1 MDASNVAD
9 PPPAHR
15 RLPPW
20 LNLVLRLAATG
31 ALMAYAVRDVKWSD
45 LGGHLRNAHWKWWLA
60 GLAASVLVQVIAGV
74 RWAALAR
81 PLGFLRPRR
90 FFIWRFFEGMFFSL
104 CLPSSIGGDV
114 IKAYRVGDTTSRRLL
129 AGCSVLADRLT
140 GLAALGVLAGT
151 ALATGEYRL
160 GLAAA
165 LGVALVLLA
174 GVLVA
179 FWLGLQ
185 SIDRIMNLL
194 PESHR
199 ARDFL
204 AQLLPYQQRPLLIT
218 QAVGWSFLVQMGG
231 AVVVALM
238 ARTLQVELPLVV
250 WFSVVPL
257 VALLM
262 VLPVSIG
269 GFGMREN
276 AMEFLLGEQ
285 GVPTD
290 KAVAVALLWGLGT
303 IATGLAGGVLFL
315 FDRDAGTRSAPD
327 A

>member
-1 MDASNVAD
+1 MDASPVTAS
-9 PPPAHR
+9 PPSRR

-20 LNLVLRLAATG
+20 LSLVLRVAATAG
-31 ALMAYAVRDVKWSD
+31 LMAYAVRDVKWSD
-45 LGGHLRNAHWKWWLA
+45 LGGHLRSANWNWWLA

-81 PLGFLRPRR
+81 PLGFQRPRR

-140 GLAALGVLAGT
+140 GLSALGVLAGT
-151 ALATGEYRL
+151 ALAAKEYGL
-160 GLAAA
+160 GLAGA
-165 LGVALVLLA
+165 LAVALALLV
-174 GVLVA
+174 GVLGA

-185 SIDRIMNLL
+185 SIDQIMNLL
-194 PESHR
+194 PETHR
-199 ARDFL
+199 ARSFL
-204 AQLLPYQQRPLLIT
+204 AQLRPSQQRPLLIM
-218 QAVGWSFLVQMGG
+218 QAVGWSFVVQMGG

-238 ARTLQVELPLVV
+238 ARTLHVDLPLVV

-269 GFGMREN
+269 GFGMRES
-276 AMEFLLGEQ
+276 AMEMLLG
-285 GVPTD
+285 
-290 KAVAVALLWGLGT
+290 K
-303 IATGLAGGVLFL
+303 
-315 FDRDAGTRSAPD
+315 
-327 A
+327 

>member
-1 MDASNVAD
+1 MDASPVTVS
-9 PPPAHR
+9 PPSR
-15 RLPPW
+15 WRLPPW
-20 LNLVLRLAATG
+20 LNLLLRVAATG
-31 ALMAYAVRDVKWSD
+31 GLMAYAVRDVKWSD
-45 LGGHLRNAHWKWWLA
+45 LGGHLRHANWKWWVA
-60 GLAASVLVQVIAGV
+60 GLAASVMVQVIAGV

-81 PLGFLRPRR
+81 PLGFDRPRR

-140 GLAALGVLAGT
+140 GLSALGVLAGT
-151 ALATGEYRL
+151 ALAASKYGL
-160 GLAAA
+160 GLASA
-165 LGVALVLLA
+165 LGVALALLA
-174 GVLVA
+174 GVLLA

-199 ARDFL
+199 ARAFL
-204 AQLLPYQQRPLLIT
+204 AQLLPYQQRPQLIL
-218 QAVGWSFLVQMGG
+218 QAVGWSLIVQMGG

-276 AMEFLLGEQ
+276 AMANLLGKYA
-285 GVPTD
+285 VPKD
-290 KAVAVALLWGLGT
+290 QAIAVALLWGLGT
-303 IATGLAGGVLFL
+303 ILTGLVGGVLFL
-315 FDRDAGTRSAPD
+315 LDRRAEPAAAPD

>member
-1 MDASNVAD
+1 MDASPVAD
-9 PPPAHR
+9 SPPSR
-15 RLPPW
+15 NLLPPW
-20 LNLVLRLAATG
+20 LSLVLRVAATAG
-31 ALMAYAVRDVKWSD
+31 LMAYAVRDVKWSD
-45 LGGHLRNAHWKWWLA
+45 LGGHLRSANWNWWLA
-60 GLAASVLVQVIAGV
+60 GLAASVLVQVVAGV

-81 PLGFLRPRR
+81 PLGFQRPRR

-140 GLAALGVLAGT
+140 GLSALGVLAGT
-151 ALATGEYRL
+151 ALAATKYGL
-160 GLAAA
+160 GLAGA
-165 LGVALVLLA
+165 LGVALALLA
-174 GVLVA
+174 GVLAA

-194 PESHR
+194 PETHR
-199 ARDFL
+199 ARSFL
-204 AQLLPYQQRPLLIT
+204 AQLLPYQQRPLLIM
-218 QAVGWSFLVQMGG
+218 QAVGWSFVVQMGG

-238 ARTLQVELPLVV
+238 ARTLQVDLPLVV

-276 AMEFLLGEQ
+276 AMEMLLGKH
-285 GVPTD
+285 GVAKD
-290 KAVAVALLWGLGT
+290 QAIAVALLWGLGT
-303 IATGLAGGVLFL
+303 ILTGLVGGVLFL
-315 FDRDAGTRSAPD
+315 LDRRAEPAAAPD